1 MLVDVCHMCDTVNAE
16 MLGYVVAG
24 GGCCS
29 TCRGRCQ
36 AREHSERNLTLSCL
50 ETLWSYTG
58 IVWENSR
65 TGVRPRGGSPTDLVK
80 SCSCFTIIL
89 SFCSYW
95 QYLCWN
101 IYIIVCVSINYTPP
115 NKISPPISLIKV
127 CDRTFQ
133 IIALKQ
139 AFAGAVL
146 SPI

>member
-1 MLVDVCHMCDTVNAE
+1 MLQSVMLGGSGSSGAPVLTARVMVSSWPKATDSTRHCNKSLEAYMLVDVCHMCDTVNAE

-24 GGCCS
+24 GGRCS

-36 AREHSERNLTLSCL
+36 AREHSERGLTLSCL

-58 IVWENSR
+58 IVWETSR

-95 QYLCWN
+95 QYLC
-101 IYIIVCVSINYTPP
+101 
-115 NKISPPISLIKV
+115 
-127 CDRTFQ
+127 
-133 IIALKQ
+133 
-139 AFAGAVL
+139 
-146 SPI
+146 